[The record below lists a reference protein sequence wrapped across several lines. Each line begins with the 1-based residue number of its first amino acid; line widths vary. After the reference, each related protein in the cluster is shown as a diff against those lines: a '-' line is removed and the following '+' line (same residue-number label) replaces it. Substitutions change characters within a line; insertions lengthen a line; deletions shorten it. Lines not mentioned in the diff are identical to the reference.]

1 MKRNTPTCVGKT
13 KSGRILLKWLQK
25 HPHVRGEDR
34 YNCYCSQIPVET
46 PPRAWGRRGVHHPA
60 RRCSGNT
67 PTCVGKTQSAQRWHP
82 ATRKHP
88 HVRGED
94 SPRTT
99 KNSSPL
105 ETPPRAW
112 GRPFIAILIGRST
125 RNTPTCVGKTG
136 FIFFRRRANQK
147 HPHVRGED
155 YLSVKAGDFLVETP
169 PRAWGRP
176 FLLARRRAISEKHP
190 HVRGEDAIYEGLA
203 ANQMETPPRAWG
215 RPFSSIGANQTAGN
229 TPTCV
234 GKTYFRSSMYSK
246 SEKHPHV
253 RGEDVILRS
262 QRGFVLET
270 PPRAWGRLLS

>member
-1 MKRNTPTCVGKT
+1 MPSFARYDAETETPPRAW
-13 KSGRILLKWLQK
+13 GRPRHLFRSSRQSKK
-25 HPHVRGEDR
+25 HPHVRGEDKTIR
-34 YNCYCSQIPVET
+34 GRTFAWWET
-46 PPRAWGRRGVHHPA
+46 PPRAWGRHLWQELIPLRQ
-60 RRCSGNT
+60 GNT
-67 PTCVGKTQSAQRWHP
+67 PTCVGKTSGIAAAVRRQG
-82 ATRKHP
+82 KHP

-190 HVRGEDAIYEGLA
+190 HVRGEDSCHEAFSKG
-203 ANQMETPPRAWG
+203 NTETPPRAWG
-215 RPFSSIGANQTAGN
+215 RRF
-229 TPTCV
+229 
-234 GKTYFRSSMYSK
+234 
-246 SEKHPHV
+246 
-253 RGEDVILRS
+253 
-262 QRGFVLET
+262 
-270 PPRAWGRLLS
+270 